1 MRGCGMV
8 HGRRD
13 CAGPQAVS
21 GPATTDNE
29 WITKIGR
36 WQKTHA
42 MTKWENS
49 CKKIRALYR
58 YEDSTSAKT
67 RKYQLLWSNMET
79 MKGATYAKPPKADVS
94 RRFLDKDATARQAT
108 LMVERCIDY
117 TFDAN
122 DYDGVFKQVRDDFLL
137 DARGQAR
144 VVYEPVME
152 AVALPDDGL
161 DGADVEGA
169 PAEAEDIEGE
179 AKAAGD
185 DASEILTFEHV
196 KIKYLHRDDFAHE
209 PARTWEEVK
218 RLAFRSF
225 LDRDELV
232 KRFPRKLENGQ
243 VLGEAITLDA
253 KGDEGDKR
261 DNSDNDGEIEPK
273 ATIWEL
279 WDKVANKVSWYAV
292 GYPDVLDEGKPYLK
306 FENFFPCPK
315 PAYGTLTND
324 TLAPRPDYV
333 FYQDQ
338 AEEINMLTARISSL
352 TDSLK
357 IVGFYPGGPK
367 GEGTPEVERA
377 VTPGVENKMIAV
389 QGWDNFT
396 TKGGGKVPVIF
407 LPITEVV
414 QVLEGCVKL
423 RQQLID
429 DVNQIYGLSDIMR
442 GDGDAGETATAQRVK
457 AQYGSLRIR
466 TRQAELAR
474 FCRDITRLVGEV
486 VCNHFQPET
495 IMAMSNLPLPTD
507 ADVLAQIQ
515 AQQQQQAM
523 QQAMAQHAAAMQQ
536 QQSANGGPPMNGTAP
551 APQPQPGSPM
561 GMHA

>member
-1 MRGCGMV
+1 
-8 HGRRD
+8 
-13 CAGPQAVS
+13 
-21 GPATTDNE
+21 
-29 WITKIGR
+29 
-36 WQKTHA
+36 
-42 MTKWENS
+42 MTKWVES
-49 CKKIRALYR
+49 CDKIRDIYR
-58 YEDSTSAKT
+58 YENSRTST

-94 RRFLDKDATARQAT
+94 RRFLDKDPTARQAA

-122 DYDGVFKQVRDDFLL
+122 NYDGVFKQVRDDYLL

-152 AVALPDDGL
+152 AVGLPDDGL
-161 DGADVEGA
+161 DGVDAMGV
-169 PAEAEDIEGE
+169 PAEASEIEGE

-185 DASEILTFEHV
+185 DPAQEILTFEHV
-196 KIKYLHRDDFAHE
+196 KIKYLHRSDFAHE

-218 RLAFRSF
+218 RVAFRSF
-225 LDRDELV
+225 LDRDDLV
-232 KRFPRKLENGQ
+232 KRF
-243 VLGEAITLDA
+243 GEDVGNKITLDA
-253 KGDEGDKR
+253 DGDEGDKR
-261 DNSDNDGEIEPK
+261 ANSDNDGDDDPR
-273 ATIWEL
+273 ATIWEV
-279 WDKVANKVSWYAV
+279 WDRSANKVLWVAV
-292 GYPDVLDEGKPYLK
+292 GYPDVLEESKPYLR
-306 FENFFPCPK
+306 FDNGFPCPR

-324 TLAPRPDYV
+324 TLAPRADYV

-338 AEEINMLTARISSL
+338 AEEINSLTARIASL
-352 TDSLK
+352 QDSLK

-389 QGWDNFT
+389 QNWENFT
-396 TKGGGKVPVIF
+396 TKGGGKAPVIF
-407 LPITEVV
+407 LPISEVV

-442 GDGDAGETATAQRVK
+442 GEGDAGETATAQRVK

-466 TRQAELAR
+466 TRQEELAR

-486 VCNHFQPET
+486 ICNHFQPET

-523 QQAMAQHAAAMQQ
+523 QQAMAAHAAAMQQ
-536 QQSANGGPPMNGTAP
+536 QQSAMMGHNGGPPMNGAP
-551 APQPQPGSPM
+551 A
-561 GMHA
+561 